1 MKKSTWV
8 LILILLAALLVYGYA
23 REGRSINTY
32 TYSDANR
39 YNVGGGEVNGHV
51 EKIDLSWIAGSVNIE
66 YHNGRKI
73 SISETADK
81 KLKDDEQL
89 RWRVDGDTLVVKY
102 MASGFRTTRDLDKEL
117 TVLLPESLKLEK
129 AEISAVSADLKVEA
143 LVCDELCTNSVS
155 GTADLE
161 VAEAERVDVNTV
173 SGTVRLT
180 AKRVGKVDVDSV
192 SGDLRF
198 TFDRMPEKIEAD
210 AISGSVE
217 FNLPENAGVTVDFD
231 TVSGD
236 LHDALGMTMVEK
248 GRYVSG
254 NGECRIDVD
263 TTSGDLRLNREK

>member
-8 LILILLAALLVYGYA
+8 LILILLAALLVYGFVQ
-23 REGRSINTY
+23 RGGVVSGY
-32 TYSDANR
+32 TYSEANR
-39 YNVGGGEVNGHV
+39 YNVGGGEVKGNVKH
-51 EKIDLSWIAGSVNIE
+51 IDLSWIAGSVNIE
-66 YHNGRKI
+66 YHNGREISVSEMAGKI
-73 SISETADK
+73 
-81 KLKDDEQL
+81 LKADEQL
-89 RWRVDGDTLVVKY
+89 RWRVDGDTLIVKY
-102 MASGFRTTRDLDKEL
+102 MASGFRTTRDLNKEL

-129 AEISAVSADLKVEA
+129 AEISVVSADLKAED
-143 LVCDELCTNSVS
+143 LVCDELHVNSVS
-155 GTADLE
+155 GSADLE
-161 VAEAERVDVNTV
+161 VAEAKLVDADTV
-173 SGTVRLT
+173 SGPVRLT
-180 AKRVGKVDVDSV
+180 AKRVDKLDAAAV

-217 FNLPENAGVTVDFD
+217 INLPENAGVTVDFD

-263 TTSGDLRLNREK
+263 TTSGDLRLNGEK